1 MTDPARKI
9 SVMAILNLTPDS
21 YYAPSRHNMAQL
33 SSGADIIDVG
43 AMSTRSGAADVS
55 ESEEWAR
62 LEPVLGSLPE
72 GLEISIDTFRS
83 GIVRKAYDVLGR
95 TFIVND
101 ISAGEDDPAMLET
114 VAGLGLG
121 YVAMHKKGDPRTMQ
135 SLCRY
140 EKGVTEEVLEYFDGF
155 ALRASRAGL
164 GDWMLDPGFGFA
176 KTVQQNYQLMDD
188 LGLFARFGRRILV
201 GVSRKSMLYRPL
213 GITPEEALPSTQALH
228 MAALERGAD
237 VLRVHD
243 PEEASRTI
251 EVYRMLHGVA

>member
-21 YYAPSRHNMAQL
+21 YFAPSRHNMAQL
-33 SSGADIIDVG
+33 SSGADIIDIG
-43 AMSTRSGAADVS
+43 AMSTRPGAADVTDD
-55 ESEEWAR
+55 EEWAR
-62 LEPVLGSLPE
+62 LKPVLAGIPD
-72 GLEISIDTFRS
+72 GLEISVDTFRS

-95 TFIVND
+95 RFIVND

-114 VAGLGLG
+114 VAELGLG
-121 YVAMHKKGDPRTMQ
+121 YVAMHKRGDPRTMQ

-140 EKGVTEEVLEYFDGF
+140 DNGITEEVLAYFDRF
-155 ALRASRAGL
+155 ADRAESAGL
-164 GDWMLDPGFGFA
+164 QDWILDPGFGFA
-176 KTVQQNYQLMDD
+176 KTVSQNYRLMSD
-188 LGLFARFGRRILV
+188 LDMFSRFGRSILV

-237 VLRVHD
+237 ILRVHD
-243 PEEASRTI
+243 PEEARRTI
-251 EVYRMLHGVA
+251 EVYRMLHGVG